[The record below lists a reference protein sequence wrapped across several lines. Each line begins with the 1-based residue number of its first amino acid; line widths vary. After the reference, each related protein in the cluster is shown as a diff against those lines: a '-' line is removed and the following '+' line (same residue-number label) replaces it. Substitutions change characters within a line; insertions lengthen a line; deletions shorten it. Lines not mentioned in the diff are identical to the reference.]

1 MSRTLTA
8 LFDTRD
14 DAEAGRQRLIDA
26 RIDADD
32 IRIHDKGHISD
43 AGYERLEDAGLWAS
57 VKNAFLPDEDRHAYE
72 EGLRRGG
79 YLLVADVDS
88 DDIDE
93 AIRALETT
101 PGVDI
106 EERAAGWREEG
117 WQTPAYAE
125 GRADYGRE
133 DYGRTGAAGERLE
146 VVEEQLVV
154 GKREVERGGVRVRSY
169 VTEKPVHEQVTLRKE
184 HVNVDRH
191 AVDRGLTGG
200 VGDAF
205 QERTVELTE
214 TSEEAVVG
222 KQARVV
228 EEVVVSKDV
237 DTVTQDIDETVPAQ
251 GRRGRA
257 DRHHRPCARRSDG
270 RHPPHV
276 IERHPGHHRP
286 GGGPRSLQ
294 GSAGFSRS
302 GWGERVMPLAIVPA
316 GGFAAGR
323 NLGRF

>member
-14 DAEAGRQRLIDA
+14 DAEAGRQRLINA
-26 RIDADD
+26 RVDADD
-32 IRIHDKGHISD
+32 IRIHDKDHISD
-43 AGYERLEDAGLWAS
+43 AGYQRLEDAGLWAS
-57 VKNAFLPDEDRHAYE
+57 VKNAFLPDEDRHVYE

-88 DDIDE
+88 DDIDD

-101 PGVDI
+101 KGVDI
-106 EERAAGWREEG
+106 EERAAGWRAEG

-133 DYGRTGAAGERLE
+133 DYGRTGQDGERLE

-184 HVNVDRH
+184 HVNVDRRP
-191 AVDRGLTGG
+191 VDRDAAGIG
-200 VGDAF
+200 GDAF

-237 DTVTQDIDETVPAQ
+237 DTVTEEIDDTV
-251 GRRGRA
+251 RRKDVEVEQIDTT
-257 DRHHRPCARRSDG
+257 DRVRDDGTDRPRT
-270 RHPPHV
+270 
-276 IERHPGHHRP
+276 
-286 GGGPRSLQ
+286 
-294 GSAGFSRS
+294 
-302 GWGERVMPLAIVPA
+302 M
-316 GGFAAGR
+316 
-323 NLGRF
+323 